1 MVWLCVGVLLWMAVH
16 FISSVARV
24 LRTSLVER
32 VGENPYKGIFA
43 LTLVLS
49 IALMIIGWRS
59 TTPEFNYVPPTWGAP
74 LTSILMLIAVSLF
87 GAAHQ
92 PTRIKRFIRHPQL
105 TGMAVWSLSHLLA
118 NGDSL
123 SLVLIG
129 GLGSMGIDRN
139 AVDQPAGRRLGTA
152 EWPGALGRDPGDI
165 YQRRDFFR
173 SCVPTPVFRG
183 RLANTALTRML
194 HLFCNR

>member
-16 FISSVARV
+16 FIPSAARG

-49 IALMIIGWRS
+49 IALMVIGWRS
-59 TTPEFNYVPPTWGAP
+59 TTPELIYVPPTAGAS
-74 LTSILMLIAVSLF
+74 LTSMLMLIAVLLF

-105 TGMAVWSLSHLLA
+105 TGMVVWSLSHLLS
-118 NGDSL
+118 NGDSR
-123 SLVLIG
+123 SLVLFG
-129 GLGSMGIDRN
+129 GLGLWASIEMPLISRREGAWARPYG
-139 AVDQPAGRRLGTA
+139 PALSVEIRSILISVVICFV
-152 EWPGALGRDPGDI
+152 L
-165 YQRRDFFR
+165 FF
-173 SCVPTPVFRG
+173 
-183 RLANTALTRML
+183 L
-194 HLFCNR
+194 HPYFAGVSPIPR